1 MGTLI
6 EEIFSDKA
14 GHPVH
19 AGDIVMLDVDYM
31 MTHDNT
37 SPLAIKA
44 FREVGKPIKDI
55 NKIAVG
61 DQINIPAPPSDVV
74 PGASPTASVVASPSP

>member
-1 MGTLI
+1 MGSLI
-6 EEIFSDKA
+6 EEIFSAKA
-14 GHPVH
+14 GRPVH
-19 AGDIVMLDVDYM
+19 AGEIVMMDVDYM

-55 NKIAVG
+55 NKII
-61 DQINIPAPPSDVV
+61 INSHIGTLIINA
-74 PGASPTASVVASPSP
+74 